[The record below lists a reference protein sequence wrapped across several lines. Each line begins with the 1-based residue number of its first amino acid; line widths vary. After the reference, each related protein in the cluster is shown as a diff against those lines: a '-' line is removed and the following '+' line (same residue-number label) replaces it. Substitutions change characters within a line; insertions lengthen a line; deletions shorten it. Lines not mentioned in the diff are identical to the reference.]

1 MGKWDGLDRRRFP
14 RVVYPCLV
22 VIRNSQEEKDVI
34 LTHTEN
40 VGIGGVC
47 VILKKNVKIFT
58 PVELELD
65 LLDLGQHI
73 KCKGRVVWNIQR
85 KGEEKKK
92 PLFYDLGIEFDNLDK
107 KEHERLQEIVSRLAQ
122 DEANLA

>member
-1 MGKWDGLDRRRFP
+1 MGRWEGLDRRRFP
-14 RVVYPCLV
+14 RVIYPCLV
-22 VIRNSQEEKDVI
+22 VIRNNEEEKDVI

-85 KGEEKKK
+85 KGDERKK
-92 PLFYDLGIEFDNLDK
+92 PLFYDLGIEFENLDK

>member
-14 RVVYPCLV
+14 RVIYPCLV
-22 VIRNSQEEKDVI
+22 VIRNNQEEKDVI

>member
-14 RVVYPCLV
+14 RVIYPCLV
-22 VIRNSQEEKDVI
+22 IIRNNQEEKDVI

-47 VILKKNVKIFT
+47 VIFKKNVKILT
-58 PVELELD
+58 PAELELD
-65 LLDLGQHI
+65 LLDMGQHI

-85 KGEEKKK
+85 KGDQKKK

-107 KEHERLQEIVSRLAQ
+107 KEHERLQEIVIRLAR
-122 DEANLA
+122 DEANWA